1 MLLATT
7 VKEEYRSDL
16 TAITHVDNTARI
28 QSVTKDKEPFL
39 HALLMELKVKTGYP
53 IVLNTSFN
61 VAGEPIVE
69 SPLDALN
76 TFLKT
81 DIDVLVLGNYIIEK
95 ETMLEQ

>member
-1 MLLATT
+1 
-7 VKEEYRSDL
+7 
-16 TAITHVDNTARI
+16 
-28 QSVTKDKEPFL
+28 
-39 HALLMELKVKTGYP
+39 MELKVKTGYP